1 MSRQA
6 DRHDRKRSRKR
17 RDRNENGDRNRP
29 PNPVRINPPP
39 PSERHLLAIDMGLRT
54 GIAIYGPN
62 GRLRS
67 YRSKHFGS
75 ISELRKGVPTIVRDA
90 PPLGW
95 IWLEGGGDIAEVWS
109 KHAAHRGIDFRQI
122 HAAAWRETLMLPRQQ
137 RSGDI
142 AKKEADG
149 LARRVIAWSGAPRP
163 KGELRHDA
171 AEAILLGLHGAL
183 QVNLLD
189 RVPKV

>member
-1 MSRQA
+1 MSRRA
-6 DRHDRKRSRKR
+6 DRHHRRDDRKKR
-17 RDRNENGDRNRP
+17 RRSDEETRSRP
-29 PNPVRINPPP
+29 PNPVLLNPPP
-39 PSERHLLAIDMGLRT
+39 PSERHLLAVDMGLRT
-54 GIAIYGPN
+54 GLAIYGPD
-62 GRLRS
+62 GRLKS

-75 ISELRKGVPTIVRDA
+75 ISELRKGVGTIVREA

-95 IWLEGGGDIAEVWS
+95 IWLEGGGDIAEVWA
-109 KHAAHRGIDFRQI
+109 KHAAHRGIEFRQV
-122 HAAAWRETLMLPRQQ
+122 HATAWRETLMLPRQQ
-137 RSGDI
+137 RSGEI

-149 LARRVIAWSGAPRP
+149 LARRVIAWAGAPRP
-163 KGELRHDA
+163 KGDLRHDA